1 MRSSDLGDAP
11 ELYATLHV
19 KGAKM
24 SVTALCRSASGVGLS
39 LAVSG
44 SLLPIS
50 AYAVSANSVP
60 PGPASP
66 AMPNSEGEA
75 KVADAVSLEP
85 LAVVEVLPSPR
96 RARWFGRLSAG
107 FAYRWAFR
115 ESLLGGAFEG
125 ELGAQDNRF
134 AGGVRLRVEA
144 GRMQAGLLYQVVTL
158 GPSFWLP
165 SIAERLRFGM
175 GLEAGAVM
183 VDRRTVPGS
192 AMWTVAWG
200 GRIDA
205 AVDLVRVGTSG
216 GLFFSTGVAAQVL
229 TAAPFPVTVVAGAA
243 LGYRP

>member
-1 MRSSDLGDAP
+1 MRPRDLGDAYD
-11 ELYATLHV
+11 LYATLHV

-24 SVTALCRSASGVGLS
+24 SVSAANRSARTVGL
-39 LAVSG
+39 AVATVASIIP
-44 SLLPIS
+44 LS
-50 AYAVSANSVP
+50 AYAVSANSSQ
-60 PGPASP
+60 PGPAATSVP
-66 AMPNSEGEA
+66 TSDSEA
-75 KVADAVSLEP
+75 KVVDAVSSEP
-85 LAVVEVLPSPR
+85 LTVVEVLPSTSH
-96 RARWFGRLSAG
+96 ARWFGRLSAG

-115 ESLLGGAFEG
+115 ESLFGGAFEG
-125 ELGAQDNRF
+125 ELGAQNLRV

-165 SIAERLRFGM
+165 PIAERLHVGM
-175 GLEAGAVM
+175 GLEAGALI
-183 VDRRTVPGS
+183 VDRRSVPGT
-192 AMWTVAWG
+192 AMWTMAWG

-229 TAAPFPVTVVAGAA
+229 TAAPFPVTVVSGAA